1 MISLIG
7 NQAQPVLLSPHRLNM
22 AEILSYHSD
31 KTPGDGISFRELKE
45 RTSHKAR
52 AVYSSLCTGRCWAR
66 ENKMK
71 SESLKYILPSVCD
84 PCSESISLAASAL
97 LLNSMSERWSSLVLA
112 AVGLK
117 CCFPASEP
125 NTVPQLKDPPNTHT
139 HRRAHTERAQWIQ
152 KGLSSEECW
161 LLSLSVN
168 SLFFFPGWIPLV
180 VQHSWRDLGLDFHL
194 HVRLY

>member
-7 NQAQPVLLSPHRLNM
+7 NQAQPVQLSARRLNM

-31 KTPGDGISFRELKE
+31 KTPGDGISFRELNEK
-45 RTSHKAR
+45 TNHKAR

-66 ENKMK
+66 ENSME

-84 PCSESISLAASAL
+84 PCSESISLAASAP

-139 HRRAHTERAQWIQ
+139 HTLSQTCTHGASTMDPERALIWRVLASVFECQFCV
-152 KGLSSEECW
+152 LFPRLDSSSCETVEG
-161 LLSLSVN
+161 S
-168 SLFFFPGWIPLV
+168 
-180 VQHSWRDLGLDFHL
+180 
-194 HVRLY
+194 

>member
-117 CCFPASEP
+117 CCSQQVSQ
-125 NTVPQLKDPPNTHT
+125 TLSLSLKTPQNTHT

-180 VQHSWRDLGLDFHL
+180 CNIVEGT
-194 HVRLY
+194 